1 MSTHQ
6 SHESLQAAKWNIS
19 MHDIHDDLKAIEA
32 DIQVAKSTKFQRKAF
47 VFDPDLEE

>member
-1 MSTHQ
+1 
-6 SHESLQAAKWNIS
+6 

-32 DIQVAKSTKFQRKAF
+32 DLQVAKSMTIRRDSF